1 MTKMQRYF
9 HCAAKMCLL
18 EADTNHLNVFT
29 DIGIRQNILFS
40 IKEFFIANNNAR
52 KGARFSEIYI

>member
-1 MTKMQRYF
+1 
-9 HCAAKMCLL
+9 MCLL

-52 KGARFSEIYI
+52 KGAQFSEIYI